1 MPITLRKNCPLS
13 KRELLKE
20 LDQRKI
26 GTRLLFGG
34 NLLKQPA
41 YQNIRYRVVGD
52 LQGTEQILENTFWIG
67 TYPGLTLQMLDYV
80 SESFHEVFFNGK
92 IDD

>member
-67 TYPGLTLQMLDYV
+67 IYPGLTLQMLDYV
-80 SESFHEVFFNGK
+80 SESFHEVFSMRK
-92 IDD
+92 